1 MGRTKQQTSSI
12 RNSGNLSFACNLET
26 VKQMR
31 SYTLIAP
38 AKINLYLEILGM
50 RPDGYHE
57 LAMIMQ
63 SIELADYIEINANGT
78 DNIRLHCNHP
88 EVPLDTTNIAYR
100 AAKLMAEQ
108 FPEAFAKF
116 GGIDIEIDKRIPVA
130 AGLAGGSTNG
140 AAVLIGLDLMWN
152 LGLTQSELQELAALL
167 GSDVPFCIAGGT
179 AIATGRGEILSPLPD
194 LNNLYVVLAKY
205 RSLGVSTAWAYNTY
219 REKFGNSYACDTSRM
234 QERSTKLNSGA
245 LVSAIAHK
253 DSIKIGQS
261 LYNDLEK
268 VVLPAHPQV
277 EQLRQAFQK
286 QNILGTMMSGS
297 GPSVFAL
304 VESDTQAQEVKN
316 LVENDL
322 KNPDLDFWITKLR
335 PAGITVEN

>member
-1 MGRTKQQTSSI
+1 
-12 RNSGNLSFACNLET
+12 
-26 VKQMR
+26 MR

-78 DNIRLHCNHP
+78 DNIRLHCQHP
-88 EVPLDTTNIAYR
+88 EVPLDRTNIAYR

-108 FPEAFAKF
+108 FPDAFAKF

-130 AGLAGGSTNG
+130 AGLAGGSTN
-140 AAVLIGLDLMWN
+140 AAAILIGLDLMWK

-179 AIATGRGEILSPLPD
+179 AIATGRGEILSPLPVLD
-194 LNNLYVVLAKY
+194 NLYVVLAKY
-205 RSLGVSTAWAYNTY
+205 RSLGVSTAWAYTTY
-219 REKFGNSYACDTSRM
+219 REKFGNSYACDTSTM

-253 DSIKIGQS
+253 DGIKIGQS
-261 LYNDLEK
+261 LYNDLER

-277 EQLRQAFQK
+277 EQLRQAFQN

-304 VESDTQAQEVKN
+304 VESDAQAQQVKEQ
-316 LVENDL
+316 VESTIN
-322 KNPDLDFWITKLR
+322 NPDLEIWITRFR
-335 PAGITVEN
+335 PTGITVET

>member
-1 MGRTKQQTSSI
+1 
-12 RNSGNLSFACNLET
+12 
-26 VKQMR
+26 MR

-78 DNIRLHCNHP
+78 DNIRLHCQHP
-88 EVPLDTTNIAYR
+88 EVPLDRTNIAYR

-108 FPEAFAKF
+108 FPDAFAKF

-130 AGLAGGSTNG
+130 AGLAGGSTN
-140 AAVLIGLDLMWN
+140 AAAILIGLDLMWK

-179 AIATGRGEILSPLPD
+179 AIATGRGEILSPLPVLD
-194 LNNLYVVLAKY
+194 NLYVVLAKY
-205 RSLGVSTAWAYNTY
+205 RSLGVSTAWAYTTY
-219 REKFGNSYACDTSRM
+219 REKFGNSYACDTSTM

-253 DSIKIGQS
+253 DGIKIGQS
-261 LYNDLEK
+261 LYNDLER

-277 EQLRQAFQK
+277 EQLRQAFQN

-304 VESDTQAQEVKN
+304 VESDAQAQQVKEQ
-316 LVENDL
+316 VESTIN
-322 KNPDLDFWITKLR
+322 NPDLEIWITRLR
-335 PAGITVEN
+335 PTGITVET